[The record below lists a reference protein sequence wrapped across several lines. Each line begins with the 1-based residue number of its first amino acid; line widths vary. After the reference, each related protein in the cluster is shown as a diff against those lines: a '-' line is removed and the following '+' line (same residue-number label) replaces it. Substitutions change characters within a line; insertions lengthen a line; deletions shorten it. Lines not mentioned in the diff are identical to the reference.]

1 MSFKK
6 PSVKKTNTTLNSL
19 RIYLRSVKKWG
30 KSTLFRD
37 MILEEY
43 GDPEKGL
50 LVGIGNEMGYGLLDE
65 LNTAHVDN
73 WKDLE
78 ELKKYLIEGKINK
91 EHEIEIVAF
100 DVIDELIPIAEKE
113 ICRRYE
119 VKSRKPCD
127 SINKA
132 EGGYGKGQDAC
143 VELMKSYFSDLYK
156 AGFGIMAI
164 AHVKQKNI
172 IEKGMEETEGYQ
184 MLTSNLSNKYEAVF
198 GDIFDCV
205 LTGVID
211 KDISNGRIQSSSRK
225 LYFRGTCEIDAGCRF
240 KEGTVPEY
248 MDFEGEDKTREFIDI
263 LKEGMRKSKKKTMT
277 REKFDEEAKKDKIK
291 EDEKAKEFIQD
302 KVEEDSKVNK
312 AELLDEIKALATT
325 TEARKKL
332 TEYMKASNVSKVGD
346 FNVEQL
352 KEIREALAR

>member
-1 MSFKK
+1 
-6 PSVKKTNTTLNSL
+6 
-19 RIYLRSVKKWG
+19 
-30 KSTLFRD
+30 
-37 MILEEY
+37 
-43 GDPEKGL
+43 
-50 LVGIGNEMGYGLLDE
+50 
-65 LNTAHVDN
+65 
-73 WKDLE
+73 
-78 ELKKYLIEGKINK
+78 
-91 EHEIEIVAF
+91 
-100 DVIDELIPIAEKE
+100 
-113 ICRRYE
+113 
-119 VKSRKPCD
+119 
-127 SINKA
+127 
-132 EGGYGKGQDAC
+132 
-143 VELMKSYFSDLYK
+143 
-156 AGFGIMAI
+156 
-164 AHVKQKNI
+164 
-172 IEKGMEETEGYQ
+172 MEETEGYQ

-302 KVEEDSKVNK
+302 KVEEDSKVDK